1 MTTNM
6 ITVKQLTYKR
16 NRKVILDDLNLDLVQ
31 GHFIGLLGANGA
43 GKTTLMRLLNG
54 VATTFHGTIQIGS
67 SESIVERKQLS
78 SFSESLNGVNPNRTL
93 KQIATYYADMYLD
106 FSEAEFAN
114 FLKTF
119 DLDSHQ
125 KLAALSKGNRKKLI
139 AALTLARQTQ
149 LYLLDEPFEGID
161 SMTRKR
167 IISNLIAWKP
177 AAATVIISDHHVSD
191 VANVLDEV
199 VIIKDKHVVAQK
211 MPKSC
216 EKKPAWVLKTIM
228 KVSMKE
234 VTNND

>member
-16 NRKVILDDLNLDLVQ
+16 NRKVILDDLNLALVQ

-211 MPKSC
+211 NAEELR
-216 EKKPAWVLKTIM
+216 EKTGMGIENYYE
-228 KVSMKE
+228 SFYE
-234 VTNND
+234 GSDQQ

>member
-93 KQIATYYADMYLD
+93 KQIATYYADMYL
-106 FSEAEFAN
+106 EFAN

-211 MPKSC
+211 NAEELR
-216 EKKPAWVLKTIM
+216 EKTGMSIENYYE
-228 KVSMKE
+228 SFYE
-234 VTNND
+234 GSDQRD